1 MRADCSREK
10 LRRRCSVLTALS
22 NHSPSEWAE
31 ITHPFHP
38 LRGQRFP
45 ISKTMCVSGVDTLV
59 LRTSVGGTFAI
70 ARDWTDHAEPL
81 PLTAPA
87 ILDGE
92 CLLDLTTLLES
103 LIKRLKRNLTNDD
116 CGNSIRPVSRLVR
129 HCRNKAFPHC
139 EKDVDNSSVDSPDS
153 KGCFAA
159 HSSNATNPAENPD
172 ATVHR
177 APATVPSTTYR
188 SVNREPDRRCT
199 MFLSAI
205 TSRS

>member
-1 MRADCSREK
+1 MLARLA
-10 LRRRCSVLTALS
+10 LRCSVLTALS

-103 LIKRLKRNLTNDD
+103 LNQEVKKELDK
-116 CGNSIRPVSRLVR
+116 
-129 HCRNKAFPHC
+129 
-139 EKDVDNSSVDSPDS
+139 
-153 KGCFAA
+153 
-159 HSSNATNPAENPD
+159 
-172 ATVHR
+172 
-177 APATVPSTTYR
+177 
-188 SVNREPDRRCT
+188 
-199 MFLSAI
+199 
-205 TSRS
+205 